1 MCWPLSRSTPSMLTR
16 RARPPKL
23 REASKTVTGTPRS
36 ASVTA
41 AARPD
46 QPAPMIATRF
56 NPAPSPQPSPQG
68 GEGKSSSGDPGAP
81 RDPELADR
89 GERGALGLELHQP
102 GEVLGVAPVQDVRG
116 GDLELPELVHREI
129 DAALARVFAHVADDV
144 GELEREAEPLGVV
157 ERPWIAVA
165 EDRRRERADHARHA
179 MAVEL
184 QRREIQ
190 IAALIQVHL
199 HAVHDLV

>member
-56 NPAPSPQPSPQG
+56 NPAPSPQPSPK

-89 GERGALGLELHQP
+89 GERGALLEH
-102 GEVLGVAPVQDVRG
+102 
-116 GDLELPELVHREI
+116 LE
-129 DAALARVFAHVADDV
+129 AVADD
-144 GELEREAEPLGVV
+144 LV
-157 ERPWIAVA
+157 EQRPV
-165 EDRRRERADHARHA
+165 
-179 MAVEL
+179 
-184 QRREIQ
+184 
-190 IAALIQVHL
+190 
-199 HAVHDLV
+199 